1 MPASSRP
8 SGHPR
13 PRCSAHP
20 PTEGLFRCLG
30 CYERPATEDAAS
42 AGFRP
47 LRVGRFGVPCR
58 WKVAGVNRPTRP
70 ASGRLGK
77 GGRIVTTIVTPGG
90 GPARG
95 AAGPGIPEPVPGPD
109 VPGPG
114 PAPDTPGQGPGPD
127 IPDPPPGPDLP
138 PPVPGRARS
147 RPRPRPRPATLIS
160 IRTVQRVRR
169 RGSGN
174 RAFDPGAA
182 PGRMDRAAAEG
193 GALCGASTDEPGYPC
208 IARRWTGSDDAKRRP
223 GGASRTVLLP
233 EPRSQADQNRP
244 AGRPVSV
251 DRSATTRS

>member
-1 MPASSRP
+1 MLWVTYACNTGASCAVDRWHPGPAQTPPDGKNHDHKMPASSRP

-147 RPRPRPRPATLIS
+147 RPRPRPATLIS
-160 IRTVQRVRR
+160 IRTVQRVR
-169 RGSGN
+169 
-174 RAFDPGAA
+174 
-182 PGRMDRAAAEG
+182 
-193 GALCGASTDEPGYPC
+193 
-208 IARRWTGSDDAKRRP
+208 
-223 GGASRTVLLP
+223 
-233 EPRSQADQNRP
+233 RSQADQNRP